1 MYDNVITLQL
11 LLAYKLYLKC
21 LDKHQVWVPH
31 TTTRENIIT
40 TLMLTVLEVQPNGL
54 FTSVLLNF
62 YLWGHLKSLLHSA
75 QIQNEETLHL
85 NISDACQT
93 ICNRPENL
101 ESLQPTGRHFE
112 HFVVTCDL
120 LHTKNPNVIRLSN
133 KLCQL

>member
-21 LDKHQVWVPH
+21 LDKHKERVPH

-40 TLMLTVLEVQPNGL
+40 TLMLTVLEVQPKGL
-54 FTSVLLNF
+54 FTSVLLYF

-85 NISDACQT
+85 N
-93 ICNRPENL
+93 
-101 ESLQPTGRHFE
+101 SLMPVKTFANSPGIWRTF
-112 HFVVTCDL
+112 
-120 LHTKNPNVIRLSN
+120 
-133 KLCQL
+133 